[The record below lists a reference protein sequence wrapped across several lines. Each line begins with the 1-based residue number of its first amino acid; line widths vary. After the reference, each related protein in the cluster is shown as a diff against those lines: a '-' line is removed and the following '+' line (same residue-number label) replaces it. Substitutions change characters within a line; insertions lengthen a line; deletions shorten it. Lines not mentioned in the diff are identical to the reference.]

1 MSAFSNT
8 STPMTELPRQVNLI
22 IGEFPKEWVSAG
34 IARELMEKAFLS
46 PYDNGSPSEFA
57 HIKSS
62 FIGMEASA
70 ACTACIT
77 LTFRD
82 DLDDD
87 TLHNHLNCYMNGWA
101 LPVNIVHDGSTHH
114 FFATLWEMHPSTKLT
129 KDVLLERM
137 KEYNNSQCPFE
148 KELGEAR
155 QQVIVLGLC
164 LEEKD
169 NEIFLLQEEIKKR
182 NEFVSAIRTRLSEK
196 VSEAFLAKK
205 ELKKKDDEIAKLQHQ
220 FFDWTRSVSK
230 V

>member
-1 MSAFSNT
+1 
-8 STPMTELPRQVNLI
+8 MTELPREVNLI

-34 IARELMEKAFLS
+34 IARALLVKAFLS

-57 HIKSS
+57 HIKLS
-62 FIGMEASA
+62 FIGMETNA

-77 LTFRD
+77 LTFRN

-101 LPVNIVHDGSTHH
+101 LPVNLVHDGSTHH
-114 FFATLWEMHPSTKLT
+114 FFATLWEMHPSTKFT

-137 KEYNNSQCPFE
+137 KDYNDSQCPYE
-148 KELGEAR
+148 KELSAAR
-155 QQVIVLGLC
+155 QQVIVLGLS

-196 VSEAFLAKK
+196 VSEAFLARK
-205 ELKKKDDEIAKLQHQ
+205 ELKKKDDEIAKLL
-220 FFDWTRSVSK
+220 TNR
-230 V
+230 

>member
-8 STPMTELPRQVNLI
+8 SIPMTELPRQVNLI
-22 IGEFPKEWVSAG
+22 IRKFPREWAVAG
-34 IARELMEKAFLS
+34 IARKLLEGAFLS

-57 HIKSS
+57 HIKSL
-62 FIGMEASA
+62 FIGMETNAV
-70 ACTACIT
+70 CTACIT

-101 LPVNIVHDGSTHH
+101 LPVNLVHDGSTHH
-114 FFATLWEMHPSTKLT
+114 FFATLWEMHPSTKFT

-137 KEYNNSQCPFE
+137 KEYNDSQCPYE
-148 KELGEAR
+148 KELSAAR
-155 QQVIVLGLC
+155 QQVILLGLS

-169 NEIFLLQEEIKKR
+169 NEIYLLHEEIKKR

-196 VSEAFLAKK
+196 VGEAFLAKK
-205 ELKKKDDEIAKLQHQ
+205 ELKKKDDEIAKLL
-220 FFDWTRSVSK
+220 TNR
-230 V
+230 